1 MTMTEMLAMP
11 KGMKFEEY
19 EKLLNDKEKFQRQ
32 IRKASDTIFDEEESL
47 DILADEV
54 GSDRYDKHLTNKQ
67 RAEVKRE
74 KARAKLEQIEKKL
87 NT

>member
-1 MTMTEMLAMP
+1 MTLVELLAMP
-11 KGMKFEEY
+11 KGMNPMEY
-19 EKLLNDKEKFQRQ
+19 EKLLKDKQKLERQ

-54 GSDRYDKHLTNKQ
+54 GSDRYDKHLANKQ

-74 KARAKLEQIEKKL
+74 IAMAKLEQIEKKL
-87 NT
+87 NS